1 MADSFADSVVSRFE
15 GSKKEEAGESKAEE
29 AKEQEGTAPGK
40 MLAAAIRRGDAHA
53 IEEAV
58 CAIVDKHKY

>member
-15 GSKKEEAGESKAEE
+15 GKSKDGAAHAEPDGDEPKDDGKE
-29 AKEQEGTAPGK
+29 GK
-40 MLAAAIRRGDAHA
+40 MLAAAIRRGDSKA